1 MNEFADWTRGFALLG
16 WDGSGYV
23 PVGVNAD
30 GKLEIVAMGEDAG
43 GDALP
48 LLVDASGRVIMV
60 AYGTINVAGTST
72 VTQVDKDR
80 EVQGADGATLRTLAV
95 DANGQLIM
103 VPRGQGGNYMAVDA
117 AGNLAMVAKGMDGAS
132 DLQTLAVDTS
142 GRIIMVPYGTTTV
155 AGTATVTQTDSSR
168 EVQGVEG
175 ETLRTLAVDANGQ
188 LIMVPRGQGGN
199 YLTIDSDGYMTTVI
213 KGDDAGMLRT
223 VALDAEGRL
232 SAYII
237 DSSDAWGTFLAV
249 GNAELAV
256 RLGSPVVFHPSGRVV
271 WMETWENGLARWTTG
286 GAGTGNSVALAVDSW
301 ASGGYS
307 AKLIGGSTSDY
318 SAYILRRFSWLPASS
333 VGISLAYCAPG
344 LWDRSSIQMYRADG
358 SYVHEPGLQIGRSN
372 SNLAVLVP
380 DYGYVFVLA
389 AAVGTGSLIDY
400 NEVKLTVDMV
410 NHKYGTLWFKGGEY
424 DLSYYSYPYSAGA
437 DSPTA
442 LCYFRHYSR
451 PGYNE
456 YIYLDN
462 IIYTV
467 AEE

>member
-16 WDGSGYV
+16 WDGSAYV

-30 GKLEIVAMGEDAG
+30 GKLEIIAMGEDAG
-43 GDALP
+43 GSPLP

-80 EVQGADGATLRTLAV
+80 EVQGAD
-95 DANGQLIM
+95 
-103 VPRGQGGNYMAVDA
+103 
-117 AGNLAMVAKGMDGAS
+117 
-132 DLQTLAVDTS
+132 
-142 GRIIMVPYGTTTV
+142 
-155 AGTATVTQTDSSR
+155 
-168 EVQGVEG
+168 G

-213 KGDDAGMLRT
+213 KGDDAGTLRT

-256 RLGSPVVFHPSGRVV
+256 RLGSPVIYHPTGRTV
-271 WMETWENGLARWTTG
+271 WIETFKHGASQWDTG
-286 GAGTGNSVALAVDSW
+286 YSGAGYSVALAADVWLSD
-301 ASGGYS
+301 GYS
-307 AKLIGGSTSDY
+307 LKLVAGSTDSEY
-318 SAYILRRFSWLPASS
+318 VYVLRRFSWLPVSKIGFAF
-333 VGISLAYCAPG
+333 AYCAPAAWLYTTVEFMCLDG
-344 LWDRSSIQMYRADG
+344 AYR
-358 SYVHEPGLQIGRSN
+358 HEPALKLNYAAGKVQIWN
-372 SNLAVLVP
+372 A
-380 DYGYVFVLA
+380 GYQDVDVATISVATVTL
-389 AAVGTGSLIDY
+389 LDW
-400 NEVKLTVDMV
+400 NEVKITIDLDAHTYDTLYFRG
-410 NHKYGTLWFKGGEY
+410 NTYDISGT
-424 DLSYYSYPYSAGA
+424 SYPYAEDTVAPVVG
-437 DSPTA
+437 
-442 LCYFRHYSR
+442 LHVRHYGRS
-451 PGYNE
+451 GNND

-462 IIYTV
+462 LIYTV